1 MPQPLKR
8 HDSLVPLSRFHR
20 SALFLALVLKKNAP
34 EIKGYPTSLEGKR
47 DYAQTFYQNK
57 LKPHF
62 DLEEK
67 LLLPVV
73 CGKSPELE
81 RLSGEVELD
90 HRNLHHLFNGLAE
103 TDNLEEHLHEIGVLL
118 ESHIRK
124 EERQFFQLIQNELT
138 EEELSKLKLL

>member
-20 SALFLALVLKKNAP
+20 SVLFLALVLKKNAP

-47 DYAQTFYQNK
+47 DYAQTFYQNR

-67 LLLPVV
+67 HLLAFVRV
-73 CGKSPELE
+73 KSLDLE
-81 RLSGEVELD
+81 RISEEVEVE
-90 HRNLHHLFNGLAE
+90 HRKLHQLFTSLSQAE
-103 TDNLEEHLHEIGVLL
+103 NLEDHLHELGTLL
-118 ESHIRK
+118 ESHTRK
-124 EERQFFQLIQNELT
+124 EEREFFQLIQDELT
-138 EEELSKLKLL
+138 EEELNKLKLL

>member
-47 DYAQTFYQNK
+47 DYAQTFYQNR

-67 LLLPVV
+67 YLLPVV
-73 CGKSPELE
+73 RGKSPELE
-81 RLSGEVELD
+81 RLSEEVELD
-90 HRNLHHLFNGLAE
+90 HSNLHHLFTSLPNVQ
-103 TDNLEEHLHEIGVLL
+103 NLEEHLHEIGALL
-118 ESHIRK
+118 EGHIRK
-124 EERQFFQLIQNELT
+124 EERQFFQLIQDELT
-138 EEELSKLKLL
+138 EEELNKLKLL